1 MTQENFSTA
10 GDTNATG
17 EPVANGVGQ
26 TVEEIEASWQHRFSQ
41 RDKAHNA
48 ETAALHAQIDA
59 LKAAPVKA
67 PEGESPE
74 AGRVRELEAALQQ
87 ERAAR
92 QAAVLQSKYPMA
104 SAVLGDSIIGM
115 PEEKIAAAE
124 AAMDTGTGRPPIID
138 PNAAPR
144 RGAAMQTTAKPMK
157 DKSKDELLGD
167 LRKLA
172 PAYQQALRDGVL

>member
-10 GDTNATG
+10 GDTDATG

-48 ETAALHAQIDA
+48 ETAALKAQIDA
-59 LKAAPVKA
+59 LKAAPAKA

-74 AGRVRELEAALQQ
+74 ASRVRELEAALQQ

-124 AAMDTGTGRPPIID
+124 AAMEATGGKPIID

-144 RGAAMQTTAKPMK
+144 RGAAMQTTTKPISE
-157 DKSKDELLGD
+157 KSKDELLGD

-172 PAYQQALRDGVL
+172 PAYQQALKDGVL

>member
-59 LKAAPVKA
+59 LKAAPVRPA
-67 PEGESPE
+67 EGESPE
-74 AGRVRELEAALQQ
+74 AARVRELEAALQQ

-92 QAAVLQSKYPMA
+92 VAAVLQSKYPMA

-124 AAMDTGTGRPPIID
+124 AAMEPTGGAPIID

-144 RGAAMQTTAKPMK
+144 RGAATQSAAKPMK
-157 DKSKDELLGD
+157 DKSKDELLAD
-167 LRKLA
+167 LRKVA